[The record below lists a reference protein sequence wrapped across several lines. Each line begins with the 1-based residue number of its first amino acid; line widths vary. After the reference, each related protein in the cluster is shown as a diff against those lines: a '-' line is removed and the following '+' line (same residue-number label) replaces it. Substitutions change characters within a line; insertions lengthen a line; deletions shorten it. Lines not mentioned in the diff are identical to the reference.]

1 MPQGPQGQKR
11 PHGTVEAAV
20 MVAKLATGEIEEEL
34 TEPQGSVLADYLK
47 AEEEAQESSEA
58 ALVEGEPCL
67 VYSK

>member
-20 MVAKLATGEIEEEL
+20 MVAKIATGEIKEEL

-47 AEEEAQESSEA
+47 AEEDAQESSEV
-58 ALVEGEPCL
+58 ALAEHVAR
-67 VYSK
+67 VS